1 VINGCSQESLHPEAG
16 VAKNPLKRGVASG
29 SANGRKAIKQAKI
42 SPVNDAIA
50 SFEQGQLSLD
60 RERFLWEKDRAEE
73 MMSFRREKE
82 ANRSAESLQMMALQM
97 KKMDLELELLRQR
110 VSRIVVLKY
119 KALHPVLIYHTL

>member
-1 VINGCSQESLHPEAG
+1 VINGCSQESLHPEARG
-16 VAKNPLKRGVASG
+16 GAKNPLQRGVASG
-29 SANGRKAIKQAKI
+29 SANGRKAIKQAKV
-42 SPVNDAIA
+42 SPVDDAIA
-50 SFEQGQLSLD
+50 SFEHGQLSLD

-110 VSRIVVLKY
+110 VSRE
-119 KALHPVLIYHTL
+119 